1 MTVSGFASPTGPP
14 LVGEDGK
21 REWVYAAEGA
31 KAETQGPWP
40 DIENTRDPLD
50 AQTCRGISFETT
62 VEKRR
67 VGWGGGCEIGTD
79 TGNG

>member
-40 DIENTRDPLD
+40 DIENTSRSFGRTNVSRYFIQDH
-50 AQTCRGISFETT
+50 RGKEA
-62 VEKRR
+62 R
-67 VGWGGGCEIGTD
+67 GGGCEIGTD

>member
-14 LVGEDGK
+14 LAGEDGK

-40 DIENTRDPLD
+40 DIENTSR
-50 AQTCRGISFETT
+50 SFGRTNVSWYFIRAGTT

-67 VGWGGGCEIGTD
+67 VGWGGGEVK
-79 TGNG
+79 